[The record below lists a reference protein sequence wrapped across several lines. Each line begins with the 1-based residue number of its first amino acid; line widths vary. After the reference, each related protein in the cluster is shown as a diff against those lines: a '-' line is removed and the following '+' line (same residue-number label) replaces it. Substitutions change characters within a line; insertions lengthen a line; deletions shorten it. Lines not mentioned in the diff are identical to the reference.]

1 MQQCLMS
8 TAVTYRTDRLHHTY
22 SLTVP
27 RAEAAEAQILS
38 LQHLHPRIHREI
50 LEVVTFEWGMGS

>member
-1 MQQCLMS
+1 MS

-27 RAEAAEAQILS
+27 RAEAAEAQILA
-38 LQHLHPRIHREI
+38 LQYLHPRIHREVF
-50 LEVVTFEWGMGS
+50 EVVTLEWGMGS